1 MKRFTTALAAIFL
14 LLLFS
19 ACGQSGPLYLP
30 GDPSEIQEPAPAPAN
45 GEEEEEKNEEDSD
58 APTG

>member
-1 MKRFTTALAAIFL
+1 MTRFTTAFTAISCL
-14 LLLFS
+14 LLIA
-19 ACGQSGPLYLP
+19 ACGQSGTLYLP

-45 GEEEEEKNEEDSD
+45 GEEEEENNEEDSD